1 MFGTKKEV
9 EELVKLG
16 AFPERAE
23 DGKSQRTRF
32 LVLLKTP
39 GKSPL
44 FLAAELGKG
53 LFMDH
58 LLEKFATGRLGID
71 IDLITLSL
79 SHFHNFNFTPGG
91 WGSTSTCPTMRAT
104 PVSMLLSGGE
114 CFSLETYA
122 ITLFI
127 SGAYHCKHKKVG
139 YSITLFIS
147 GAWNRKVQEASSR
160 SW

>member
-79 SHFHNFNFTPGG
+79 SHFHNFNFTLLLSRFHFHNFNFTPGG
-91 WGSTSTCPTMRAT
+91 WGSTST
-104 PVSMLLSGGE
+104 
-114 CFSLETYA
+114 
-122 ITLFI
+122 
-127 SGAYHCKHKKVG
+127 
-139 YSITLFIS
+139 
-147 GAWNRKVQEASSR
+147 
-160 SW
+160 